1 MGAASAVAPIF
12 EAAPPAER
20 LPAPRERLAAVR
32 PVPRVERP
40 PVERLAVERLAPAR
54 LAGFFAA
61 LRDVERAAGFFAADF
76 AVEREAVDRLAGF
89 FAADLLAVDFFA
101 AAARPAGFFAAPRA
115 APRAAG
121 FLAVDRFAVA
131 VDFRAV
137 DLPPVRPA
145 DFALDLAVAFLVP
158 EGFEDLDLPLDDF
171 LPAAAMS
178 RSFLKRE
185 MMR

>member
-1 MGAASAVAPIF
+1 VGAASAVAPIL

-20 LPAPRERLAAVR
+20 LLALRERLAAVR

-61 LRDVERAAGFFAADF
+61 LRDVERAAGFFAALRD
-76 AVEREAVDRLAGF
+76 VERAAGF

-121 FLAVDRFAVA
+121 FLAVDRFAV
-131 VDFRAV
+131 DFRAV
-137 DLPPVRPA
+137 DPPPARPA

-158 EGFEDLDLPLDDF
+158 EDFEDLDLPLDDF